1 MNGTIIFPLFILVI
15 VYILVLTFYSKS
27 IEPKQ
32 NYRNKSVVAN
42 RRTLDHAIAEN
53 NTNPYELVIKTSK
66 TLERA
71 LVDKGASGK
80 GLHEYVS
87 SLENRL
93 EQQLIK
99 KIRYIASVRNQLV
112 HNADFSLTAESKQSF
127 LQAYSYCE
135 KALNLP
141 RTGTA
146 SEQFKRSPPKQS
158 KPYIPEDSKK
168 PIWELIKEKQAQ
180 DGATRK
186 QSTSQKNP
194 EAGAEIKWEQ
204 NQEAEL
210 EPQPPQEKRPIW
222 EIIWE
227 KKQR

>member
-99 KIRYIASVRNQLV
+99 KLRYIASVRNQLV

-141 RTGTA
+141 RADST
-146 SEQFKRSPPKQS
+146 SEQFKPSPPKQS
-158 KPYIPEDSKK
+158 KPYIPENSKK

-180 DGATRK
+180 VGTTKK
-186 QSTSQKNP
+186 QSTSQTKP
-194 EAGAEIKWEQ
+194 E
-204 NQEAEL
+204 QEAEVEL
-210 EPQPPQEKRPIW
+210 KLDLEAEPQPLQEKRPIW
-222 EIIWE
+222 EIIKE
-227 KKQR
+227 NQQQR